1 VQAHGEITMTGE
13 AAPRVYGYRWVVLGV
28 FAVLNAL
35 VQMNWITF
43 AAVTGDA
50 SDFYNVSVL
59 NIGLLSMMFM
69 IVFIVVSVPASYII
83 DTFGLRIGVGIG
95 ATLTGVFALMRG
107 VFADDYTMVLVAT
120 VGLAVGQPF
129 VMNSVTKVAA
139 RWFAVTE
146 RATAASIPSLA
157 QFVGIITAM
166 VVTPFLVAAYDMS
179 GMLRVYGMI
188 TAVGA
193 LATVVLLRERP
204 PTPPSTVDAE
214 ERFAVFAGLRH
225 IFKQRNMWLL
235 LLLFFVGLGMFN
247 GVSTWIEQIVAPRGF
262 GSEQAGFIGGAMLV
276 GGILGAAVISVWSD
290 HARRR
295 KPFLVLAL
303 VGLLPGLVGLA
314 FAVNLPILLLSAFV
328 FGFFL
333 MSAYPVGMQYSAEVS
348 YPAPESTSQGLIIL
362 AGQIAGVVVIL
373 AMDAFRSG
381 PDSSMTGS
389 MVVFMILTGATIV
402 VTTLFMGESPM
413 IIAERDQG

>member
-1 VQAHGEITMTGE
+1 MTGDT
-13 AAPRVYGYRWVVLGV
+13 APRVYGYRWVVLGV

-50 SDFYNVSVL
+50 SDFYGVSVL

-69 IVFIVVSVPASYII
+69 VVFIFISVPASWVI
-83 DTFGLRIGVGIG
+83 DTYGLRVGIGIG

-107 VFADDYTMVLVAT
+107 IFADEYSLVLLAT

-129 VMNSVTKVAA
+129 VMNAITKVGA
-139 RWFAVTE
+139 RWFAVDE

-157 QFVGIITAM
+157 QFIGIIVAM
-166 VVTPFLVAAYDMS
+166 VLTPLLVSSRGMD
-179 GMLRVYGMI
+179 GMLLIYGVV
-188 TAVGA
+188 TALGG
-193 LATVVLLRERP
+193 LAAILFIKERP
-204 PTPPSTVDAE
+204 PTPPSTIDAE

-225 IFKQRNMWLL
+225 IFRQRDMWILL
-235 LLLFFVGLGMFN
+235 GLFFVGLGMFN
-247 GVSTWIEQIVAPRGF
+247 GISTWIEQIVAPRGF
-262 GSEQAGFIGGAMLV
+262 GPEEAGLIGGAMLV
-276 GGILGAAVISVWSD
+276 GGILGAGIISVWSD

-295 KPFLVLAL
+295 KPFLILAL
-303 VGLLPGLVGLA
+303 VGLLPGLIGLA
-314 FAVNLPILLLSAFV
+314 FVDNFAVLAASAFV

-362 AGQIAGVVVIL
+362 AGQIAGVLFIVG
-373 AMDAFRSG
+373 MDVFRDG
-381 PDSSMTGS
+381 PDASMTGS
-389 MVVFMILTGATIV
+389 MVVFIILTIATIA
-402 VTTLFMGESPM
+402 VTSLFMRESPM
-413 IIAERDQG
+413 IIAERDQA